1 MKKLILLVAIVCAN
15 AHNVFGGNT
24 IKDIFGT
31 MPDSIMPY
39 LSANNK
45 LDMLDFMA
53 NNDKAIVTNKL
64 EGTTELEKLTANY
77 LKLKM
82 NEAKTVEL
90 VLLKSKP
97 AHNSTNNVLCVI
109 ETLGRDTLE
118 SKITFYSEK
127 WQVLDIKDPIQE
139 YAKAL
144 VIHPDSIGS
153 DTYGDL
159 LKLTQNM
166 MARAIF
172 SNADNTILLEA
183 TFPMLSSEDK
193 QRVACIIKP
202 INLKWDGSEFN
213 KY

>member
-1 MKKLILLVAIVCAN
+1 MKKLILLVAIICAN

-24 IKDIFGT
+24 IKDIFGA

-144 VIHPDSIGS
+144 ITRPDSIDS

-202 INLKWDGSEFN
+202 ISLKWNGTGFN

>member
-15 AHNVFGGNT
+15 THNVFGGNT
-24 IKDIFGT
+24 IKDIFSA

-144 VIHPDSIGS
+144 VTRPDSIDS

-202 INLKWDGSEFN
+202 ISLKWDSTGFN

>member
-1 MKKLILLVAIVCAN
+1 MKKLILLAAIVCAN

-24 IKDIFGT
+24 IKDIFGA

-90 VLLKSKP
+90 VLLKSRP
-97 AHNSTNNVLCVI
+97 AHDSTNNVLCVI

-144 VIHPDSIGS
+144 ITRPDSIDS

-202 INLKWDGSEFN
+202 ISLKWNGTGFN